1 MGFLKDKVAIV
12 VGVSG
17 RGNMG
22 EATAKYL
29 IKEGAKVIVAARRE
43 KELKEIADEIGAV
56 SKVCDIS
63 KEDQVEALAKF
74 AIEKYG
80 RLDIGVNT
88 AGVSPTG
95 SIATTTAEDLRLAS
109 DVHLCG
115 TFFFFKHMSAVMEHG
130 GSLVTVSS
138 ITASRFTADYAA
150 YMCTKAGADHLVR
163 VAAIELGP
171 KGIKVNSVSP
181 AFTDDAPMSREYQK
195 IPGLNELFEK
205 EIPLG
210 RLNTVHDV
218 AHAIAWLCHDDSYIT
233 GQNIHVSGG
242 NHLTRLPTAA
252 EIGALF
258 EG

>member
-1 MGFLKDKVAIV
+1 MGFLNGKTAIV
-12 VGVSG
+12 IGVSA

-29 IKEGAKVIVAARRE
+29 IKEGASVIVAARRE

-56 SKVCDIS
+56 PKTCDIS

-74 AIEKYG
+74 AVDQFG

-88 AGVSPTG
+88 AGVSPMG
-95 SIATTTAEDLRLAS
+95 DIASTTAEDLRLAV
-109 DVHLCG
+109 DVHFCG
-115 TFFFFKHMSAVMEHG
+115 TFYFLKHLPAVMENG

-138 ITASRFTADYAA
+138 LTASRFTANYAA
-150 YMCTKAGADHLVR
+150 YMGTKAGADHLVR

-195 IPGLNELFEK
+195 IPGLNELFER

-218 AHAIAWLCHDDSYIT
+218 AHAIAWLCHDDSYVT

-242 NHLTRLPTAA
+242 NHLTRLPTMA
-252 EIGALF
+252 EIAALT
-258 EG
+258 GS